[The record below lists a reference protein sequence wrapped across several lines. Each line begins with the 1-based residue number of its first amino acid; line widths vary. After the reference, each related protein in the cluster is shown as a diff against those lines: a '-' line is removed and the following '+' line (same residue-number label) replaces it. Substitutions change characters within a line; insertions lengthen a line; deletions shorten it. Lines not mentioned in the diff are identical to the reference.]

1 MQRNSLF
8 VLFLIVFLASS
19 SAIAQSIDYSKCD
32 ITVLFGSYCCG
43 VDRQMETSFHRFMSS
58 QHNIV
63 QARDA
68 RSFGHEGGYSLC
80 LEVKD
85 NQLDKAFE
93 ELLALFP
100 ESSKKGYVIV
110 ESLDGH
116 VFQSSWE

>member
-43 VDRQMETSFHRFMSS
+43 VDRQMETSFHRFMNS

-63 QARDA
+63 QVGDA